1 MGISVQVLRQ
11 GSVLIKKPKKNNFF
25 NAKSKVVTPS
35 KRQSVGK
42 QGGSGARSRSSSD
55 ERRNSAKSPPG
66 SPSLHYQVSYTG
78 EVLTVTILE
87 CKVSVSNEC
96 ETCEQLHDAKKHLC
110 SGFSNC
116 VHSIYSLL

>member
-1 MGISVQVLRQ
+1 M
-11 GSVLIKKPKKNNFF
+11 
-25 NAKSKVVTPS
+25 VTPS

-55 ERRNSAKSPPG
+55 ERKNSAKSPPG

-87 CKVSVSNEC
+87 CKVSVSNEW
-96 ETCEQLHDAKKHLC
+96 ETCEQLYDAKRLKGIFALALVIVCTVYVLC
-110 SGFSNC
+110 FDDEISGQIMFLFPLEPEE
-116 VHSIYSLL
+116 V

>member
-1 MGISVQVLRQ
+1 MKYPFKIL
-11 GSVLIKKPKKNNFF
+11 NNFQCF
-25 NAKSKVVTPS
+25 LPYAQIQIPLVYFDQSQKRSKWEYLSKYSGKVVTPS

-42 QGGSGARSRSSSD
+42 QAGSGARSRSSSD

-87 CKVSVSNEC
+87 CKVG
-96 ETCEQLHDAKKHLC
+96 H
-110 SGFSNC
+110 
-116 VHSIYSLL
+116 